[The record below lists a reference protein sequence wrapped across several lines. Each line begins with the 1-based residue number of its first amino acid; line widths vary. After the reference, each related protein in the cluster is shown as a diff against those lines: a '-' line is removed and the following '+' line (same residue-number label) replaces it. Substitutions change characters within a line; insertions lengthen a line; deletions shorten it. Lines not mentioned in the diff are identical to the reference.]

1 MLIQNF
7 VHNSSNLLHIVI
19 VISKPGKIQIN
30 NIMNEIIVSIQAEHT
45 VPKKRSNLRLGLHQ
59 S

>member
-45 VPKKRSNLRLGLHQ
+45 VPKKRSNL
-59 S
+59 